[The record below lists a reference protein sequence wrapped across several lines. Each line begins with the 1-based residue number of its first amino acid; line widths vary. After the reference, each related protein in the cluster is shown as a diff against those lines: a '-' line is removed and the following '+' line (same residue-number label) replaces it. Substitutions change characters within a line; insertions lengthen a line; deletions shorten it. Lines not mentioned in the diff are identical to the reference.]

1 MASDPLE
8 KYLDRWDLRLL
19 QKIASSTT
27 SEIYKVEHRGTFAIL
42 KILSYVGQ
50 QDEAHGAHALKI
62 YNGCGSIRLLESD
75 DSAHLLEF
83 VDGNDLGSL
92 YRWNGDRG
100 TLPHL
105 VSITRSLHSKAKV
118 PKPKGLRDL
127 SRRLKNLVEITYDL
141 RSLHRRNADRAT
153 LPHLISVTRSLHLN
167 AKVPKPKGFR
177 DLTRRF
183 EYLFE
188 TADRTNDKDTKLA
201 ARIARELIDSEQ
213 TTGILHG
220 DLHHGNILFS
230 SERGW
235 LAIDPKGLY
244 GELTFDV
251 AIAFYHP
258 MGNLNEI
265 WLKSRVQRLV
275 DAYHGELGLDRERI
289 IGFAF
294 AYGHLSASW
303 MKDAGLETAGV
314 LAIAKTVQELI
325 YQT

>member
-19 QKIASSTT
+19 QKIASSAT
-27 SEIYKVEHRGTFAIL
+27 SEIYKVEHKGISAIL
-42 KILSYVGQ
+42 KILSDVGQ
-50 QDEAHGAHALKI
+50 EDEAHGAHALKI
-62 YNGCGSIRLLESD
+62 YDGCGSIRLLESD

-83 VDGNDLGSL
+83 VDGNDLRSL
-92 YRWNGDRG
+92 YRCNGDRA

-105 VSITRSLHSKAKV
+105 ISITRSLHSSAKM
-118 PKPKGLRDL
+118 PNFRDL
-127 SRRLKNLVEITYDL
+127 SRRLRNLVEITYDL
-141 RSLHRRNADRAT
+141 RSLHRRHADRAT

-177 DLTRRF
+177 DLSRRF

-188 TADRTNDKDTKLA
+188 IADRTDDKDTKLA
-201 ARIARELIDSEQ
+201 ARIARELINSEQ

-220 DLHHGNILFS
+220 DLHHWNVLFS

-258 MGNLNEI
+258 MGSLNEI

-275 DAYHGELGLDRERI
+275 DAYHGELGFDRERI
-289 IGFAF
+289 ISFAF

-303 MKDAGLETAGV
+303 MKNAGLETAGV